1 MRRGGGGGGHVS
13 MLSSVGHDD
22 TPKETLGSLR
32 ISTAETVFQKT
43 REQNKTWGKGGA
55 RAKAGKIKEECGLA
69 LQWHYVC
76 YSTMLHNGWDGRM

>member
-1 MRRGGGGGGHVS
+1 MS
-13 MLSSVGHDD
+13 MLSSVGYDD

-32 ISTAETVFQKT
+32 VSTAETVFQTT
-43 REQNKTWGKGGA
+43 RENKIKLGRGRA